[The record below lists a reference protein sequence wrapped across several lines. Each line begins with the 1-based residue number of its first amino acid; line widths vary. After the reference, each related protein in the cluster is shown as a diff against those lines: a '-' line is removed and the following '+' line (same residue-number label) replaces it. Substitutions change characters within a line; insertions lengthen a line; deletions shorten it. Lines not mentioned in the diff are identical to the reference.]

1 MSANPG
7 MSGAHEEF
15 DVFELW
21 DRIWRRRVFVIVI
34 TAIFAAA
41 GVVYALLTE
50 PTFRAE
56 SVIVEVRDDGMG
68 GAASLA
74 NQLGGI
80 ASIVGV
86 NLGAANSANNG
97 RPVLESRRLTEEFV
111 RRYVPIESLITT
123 PGPKRTMWYA
133 VRAFRADVLDI
144 NEDTRSGEIT
154 VSITWEDAKT
164 ASDYANKYVAL
175 ANELVRSRTLDEAT
189 RNIKYLNEQIDLTNV
204 VELRRVM
211 YNLIETE
218 TKRLMLAN
226 SRVDYAFTVI
236 DPAVAPEVREG
247 PKRARMAII
256 FTLVGGFLGCLLAL
270 GAAAIANRR
279 KSNPAS

>member
-1 MSANPG
+1 MSTHPETD
-7 MSGAHEEF
+7 GARAEL

-21 DRIWRRRVFVIVI
+21 DRVWQRRLLVIII
-34 TAIFAAA
+34 TVIFAAA
-41 GVVYALLTE
+41 GVTYALLTE
-50 PTFRAE
+50 PTYRAD
-56 SVIVEVRDDGMG
+56 SVLVEVRDDGMG

-86 NLGAANSANNG
+86 NFGAANSANNG
-97 RPVLESRRLTEEFV
+97 KAVLQSRRLSEEFV
-111 RRYVPIESLITT
+111 RRYVPLQALIET
-123 PGPKRTMWYA
+123 PGPKRTMWHA
-133 VRAFRADVLDI
+133 VKSFRADVLNID
-144 NEDTRSGEIT
+144 EDTRSGEIT
-154 VSITWEDAKT
+154 VSITWKDPKT

-175 ANELVRSRTLDEAT
+175 ANELVRSRTLEEAT
-189 RNIKYLNEQIDLTNV
+189 RNIKYLNEQIELTNV
-204 VELRRVM
+204 IELRRVM

-247 PKRARMAII
+247 PKRARMSII
-256 FTLVGGFLGCLLAL
+256 FTMVGGFLGCLIAL
-270 GAAAIANRR
+270 GAAALANRR
-279 KSNPAS
+279 KATPAS